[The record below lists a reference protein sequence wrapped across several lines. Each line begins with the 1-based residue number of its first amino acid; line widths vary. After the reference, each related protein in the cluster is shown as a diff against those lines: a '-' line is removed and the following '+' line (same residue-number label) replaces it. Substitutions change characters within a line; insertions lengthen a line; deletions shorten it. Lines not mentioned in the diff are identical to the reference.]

1 MVIIFLL
8 GKFLLP
14 EREVGGIILSNCA
27 ISQWL
32 IKSMH
37 HLSVKNQSLVDWVTA
52 GVITAEFDTVT
63 MQSTTDATHV
73 QTGTMVAP

>member
-1 MVIIFLL
+1 M
-8 GKFLLP
+8 
-14 EREVGGIILSNCA
+14 GGIILSNCA

-52 GVITAEFDTVT
+52 GVITAEFYT
-63 MQSTTDATHV
+63 MTMRSTTDATYV
-73 QTGTMVAP
+73 QTGTSVVP